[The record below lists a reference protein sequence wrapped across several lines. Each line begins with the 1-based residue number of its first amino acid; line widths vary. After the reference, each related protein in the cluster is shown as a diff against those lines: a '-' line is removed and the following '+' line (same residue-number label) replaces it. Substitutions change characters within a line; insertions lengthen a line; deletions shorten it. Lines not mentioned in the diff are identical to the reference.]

1 MKQGKIKE
9 IRTLIVR
16 LGILAI
22 IGFIGY
28 LIYSWFNSGTDADD
42 VVLEETPLKVEQI
55 RSILELNT
63 LKFQDEVVV
72 DTFELYQ
79 DAGDQIGGTL
89 EKLFDPDQFKHGL
102 SNQYVKRRLTLIVR
116 GELLYGV
123 DLKRKDFQLLPHGDT
138 LEIRIPEPELLSVSI
153 TPNKTEM
160 VTENGYWKDYEVVD
174 LKNKAKKK
182 MIRSGER
189 LHLQKRAKEPL
200 EKCLK
205 ALVKSN
211 KTIVIN
217 YLNQ

>member
-22 IGFIGY
+22 IGVIGY